1 MKRLSIFFLA
11 FVTIWMSTWMV
22 TDIHGWAEQ
31 ENNQPHPVFSFNQ
44 TVSDDDHLATVTDH
58 QPHCGVCSYDHG
70 GHIGHTLAAISYFA
84 PVIQSQNQIDI
95 LHPDFWYSRTT
106 IPTLR
111 PPIV

>member
-1 MKRLSIFFLA
+1 MRRFGILFLA

-22 TDIHGWAEQ
+22 TDIHDWAVED
-31 ENNQPHPVFSFNQ
+31 NTQPHPVFSFNQ
-44 TVSDDDHLATVTDH
+44 TVSGDHLATATDH

-84 PVIQSQNQIDI
+84 PVIQSQSQINI
-95 LHPDFWYSRTT
+95 LHPDFWYSRST

-111 PPIV
+111 PPIA